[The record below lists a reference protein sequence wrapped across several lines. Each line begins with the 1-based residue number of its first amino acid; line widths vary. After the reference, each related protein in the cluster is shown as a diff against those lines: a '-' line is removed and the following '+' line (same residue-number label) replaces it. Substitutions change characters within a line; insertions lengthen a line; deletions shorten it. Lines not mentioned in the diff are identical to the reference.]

1 MHYVYV
7 LKSQIKERIYIGE
20 TADLKNRLERHNLG
34 KVKSTKS
41 YKPWKLIYYEAYSE
55 KRLGKITERFY
66 KTSQGK
72 RQIKKKLEI

>member
-20 TADLKNRLERHNLG
+20 TADLKNRLERHNSG
-34 KVKSTKS
+34 KVKSTKP
-41 YKPWKLIYYEAYSE
+41 YKPWKLIYYEAYLT
-55 KRLGKITERFY
+55 KRLTKVTERFY